1 MENKWESVYDTLKI
15 HKAELFKSYKC
26 LNKNRPVSE
35 ETINRH
41 KTIILSNF
49 EKIKEIINNLKDR
62 LTPEH
67 KVLAWNIFHSCR
79 DRILK
84 ISAKHNLHIQVSLS
98 TSSEVKID
106 IQSSEEEQGSEN
118 SEVSDNDQENSDEN
132 ISNIV
137 PTAYIA
143 NSDQPEITVTMP
155 QTIVEFLSTAAR
167 LIPEFDGRPEN
178 LQSFV
183 DALNLVESIKDTHET
198 SAVSLIKT
206 KLKGTARNLISSEAT
221 IQAVIAKLKGC
232 VKGESVD
239 VISAKIMNVKQQGK
253 NANAYA
259 KEIEDLTKSLEGA
272 YISDGLPHVVAT
284 KYATQLAVRAI
295 TKNAQH
301 EKVKLIIE
309 SGQFNNMN
317 DLMSKFISSCTDSYG
332 QPNSVLHYQNNYSG
346 NNQFRGRGRGGNRYN
361 QGQNNTG
368 HYRNNNVRG
377 QNRGQYRGQYR
388 GQNRGN
394 YANNNNNSNFNN
406 SGYQRSGNNP
416 RFNNGNVRMVTE
428 NQSENQEGPLNQQ

>member
-1 MENKWESVYDTLKI
+1 MENKWESVYTTLKN
-15 HKAELFKSYKC
+15 HKTELLKSYKC
-26 LNKNRPVSE
+26 LNKNRPISE

-41 KTIILSNF
+41 KTVILSNF
-49 EKIKEIINNLKDR
+49 EKIKEIINNFKDR

-67 KVLAWNIFHSCR
+67 KELARSIFHSCR

-84 ISAKHNLHIQVSLS
+84 ISAKHNLHIQVPLS
-98 TSSEVKID
+98 TSTEVKVD
-106 IQSSEEEQGSEN
+106 IQSSEEEQGSED

-132 ISNIV
+132 IENIDL
-137 PTAYIA
+137 TANIA
-143 NSDQPEITVTMP
+143 NTDPPEISVTMP

-178 LQSFV
+178 LQSFI

-206 KLKGTARNLISSEAT
+206 KLKGTARNLIANEAT
-221 IQAVIAKLKGC
+221 IQAVIAKLQGC

-239 VISAKIMNVKQQGK
+239 VISAKIMNIKQQGK

-272 YISDGLPHVVAT
+272 YISDGLPHLVAT

-332 QPNSVLHYQNNYSG
+332 QPNSILHYQNNYRG
-346 NNQFRGRGRGGNRYN
+346 NNQFRGRGRGYNRYS
-361 QGQNNTG
+361 QGQNNDNTG
-368 HYRNNNVRG
+368 YYRNNNGRG
-377 QNRGQYRGQYR
+377 QNRGQYRGRHRAQYR
-388 GQNRGN
+388 GNN
-394 YANNNNNSNFNN
+394 ANNNNNFNN
-406 SGYQRSGNNP
+406 NGYQRNGNNQ
-416 RFNNGNVRMVTE
+416 RFNNGNVRMVNE
-428 NQSENQEGPLNQQ
+428 NQSENQQGPLSQQ